1 MPRIFCCIVVRMF
14 WHSAAATVIGI
25 QSGTFSPLDVS
36 LGGEGT
42 PLQRRVIRRFART
55 LGWSRA
61 PAASRVGPM
70 RRRTLLATAVA
81 APFAARSETSWPT
94 KPVRIVVPF
103 NPGGASDAMVRVIA
117 DELTQRLG
125 QQVLVDPK
133 PGANTIVGSDIVA
146 KAAPDGY
153 TFLITTNS
161 THTNNPSLYAK
172 LPFDPAKDLIPV
184 SLISLGTILLAA
196 KAGAPF
202 DDLKSMAVWVKGL
215 GRPATYGS
223 WGIGSSGHLYGLML
237 EKALSDKTG
246 GGTYS
251 HVPYRGDV
259 PALQDVA
266 NGGLDPPGGSRVSP
280 KPQIA
285 AGKIKAI
292 AAAGSKR
299 SASMPELS
307 TFAEQLV
314 PGFDLSLF
322 VAAYAP
328 AGTPPDIVERLQRE
342 IRAVIGDPAVA
353 EKLIAQGQ
361 TPVGST
367 PQELAKVL

>member
-1 MPRIFCCIVVRMF
+1 M
-14 WHSAAATVIGI
+14 AT
-25 QSGTFSPLDVS
+25 
-36 LGGEGT
+36 
-42 PLQRRVIRRFART
+42 
-55 LGWSRA
+55 
-61 PAASRVGPM
+61 
-70 RRRTLLATAVA
+70 
-81 APFAARSETSWPT
+81 PFAARAETSWPT

-103 NPGGASDAMVRVIA
+103 NPGGAIDALVRVIA
-117 DELTQRLG
+117 DGLTARLG

-133 PGANTIVGSDIVA
+133 PGANTIVGADIVA
-146 KAAPDGY
+146 KAPPDGY

-184 SLISLGTILLAA
+184 SLVSLGTVLIAV
-196 KAGAPF
+196 KADAPF
-202 DDLKSMAVWVKGL
+202 SDLKGMGSWVKGL
-215 GRPATYGS
+215 GRPATFGS

-237 EKALSDKTG
+237 EKTLG
-246 GGTYS
+246 GLYS

-266 NGGLDPPGGSRVSP
+266 NGGLDLTWASP
-280 KPQIA
+280 TSAKPQIA
-285 AGKIKAI
+285 AGKVKAI

-299 SASMPELS
+299 SAAMPELN

-314 PGFDLSLF
+314 PGFDLNLF

-328 AGTPPDIVERLQRE
+328 AGTPAAIVHRLQRE
-342 IRAVIGDPAVA
+342 IATVIAEPAVA
-353 EKLIAQGQ
+353 EKMIAQGQ

-367 PQELAKVL
+367 PEELAKVLARETPIWADLIQQSGAKVE

>member
-1 MPRIFCCIVVRMF
+1 
-14 WHSAAATVIGI
+14 
-25 QSGTFSPLDVS
+25 
-36 LGGEGT
+36 
-42 PLQRRVIRRFART
+42 
-55 LGWSRA
+55 
-61 PAASRVGPM
+61 M
-70 RRRTLLATAVA
+70 RRRGFIAGIVA
-81 APFAARSETSWPT
+81 APFVARAETAWPS

-103 NPGGASDAMVRVIA
+103 NPGGAIDAMVRVIA
-117 DELTQRLG
+117 DALTLRLG
-125 QQVLVDPK
+125 QQVIVDPK
-133 PGANTIVGSDIVA
+133 PGANTIVGADVVA

-161 THTNNPSLYAK
+161 THTNNPSLYAR
-172 LPFDPAKDLIPV
+172 LPFDPVKDLIPV
-184 SLISLGTILLAA
+184 SLVSLGTILIVARA
-196 KAGAPF
+196 DAPF
-202 DDLKSMAVWVKGL
+202 SDVKGMSNWVKGL

-237 EKALSDKTG
+237 EKSLG
-246 GGTYS
+246 GRYS

-266 NGGLDPPGGSRVSP
+266 NGGLDLTWASPVSA
-280 KPQIA
+280 KTQIA
-285 AGKIKAI
+285 AGKVKAI

-299 SASMPELS
+299 SASMPELT

-328 AGTPPDIVERLQRE
+328 AGTPPEIVERLQRE
-342 IRAVIGDPAVA
+342 IKAVIGDPAVA

-367 PQELAKVL
+367 PQELAKVLAQETPIWAELIQQSGAKVE

>member
-1 MPRIFCCIVVRMF
+1 M
-14 WHSAAATVIGI
+14 IG
-25 QSGTFSPLDVS
+25 
-36 LGGEGT
+36 
-42 PLQRRVIRRFART
+42 RRAILA
-55 LGWSRA
+55 
-61 PAASRVGPM
+61 VG
-70 RRRTLLATAVA
+70 LA
-81 APFAARSETSWPT
+81 APFGARAETAWPA

-103 NPGGASDAMVRVIA
+103 APGGAIDAMVRVIGDA
-117 DELTQRLG
+117 LTQRLG
-125 QQVLVDPK
+125 QQVIVDPR
-133 PGANTIVGSDIVA
+133 PGANTILGSDAVA

-161 THTNNPSLYAK
+161 THTNNPTLYAR
-172 LPFDPAKDLIPV
+172 LPFDPAKDLAPV
-184 SLISLGTILLAA
+184 SLVSLGTILLAA
-196 KAGAPF
+196 KGDAPF
-202 DDLKSMAVWVKGL
+202 SDLKGMATWVKSL

-237 EKALSDKTG
+237 ERTL

-259 PALQDVA
+259 QALQDVA
-266 NGGLDPPGGSRVSP
+266 NGTLDLTWASPVST

-285 AGKIKAI
+285 AGKIKAL

-299 SASMPELS
+299 SASMPELP

-328 AGTPPDIVERLQRE
+328 AGTPDDIVARLQRE
-342 IRAVIGDPAVA
+342 ITTAIGNPDVA

-367 PQELAKVL
+367 PQELAKVLARETPIWADLIQQSGAKVE

>member
-1 MPRIFCCIVVRMF
+1 L
-14 WHSAAATVIGI
+14 IGA
-25 QSGTFSPLDVS
+25 L
-36 LGGEGT
+36 
-42 PLQRRVIRRFART
+42 
-55 LGWSRA
+55 
-61 PAASRVGPM
+61 
-70 RRRTLLATAVA
+70 A
-81 APFAARSETSWPT
+81 APFVARAETTWPS

-103 NPGGASDAMVRVIA
+103 TPGGTIDAMVRVIA
-117 DELTQRLG
+117 DALTPQLG
-125 QQVLVDPK
+125 QQVIVDLR
-133 PGANTIVGSDIVA
+133 PGANTILGSDAVA

-161 THTNNPSLYAK
+161 THTNNPTLYAK
-172 LPFDPAKDLIPV
+172 LPFDPAKDLVPV
-184 SLISLGTILLAA
+184 SLVSLGTVLLAA
-196 KAGAPF
+196 KGNAPYN
-202 DDLKSMAVWVKGL
+202 DLKGMAAWVKGL
-215 GRPATYGS
+215 ARPATYGS
-223 WGIGSSGHLYGLML
+223 WGIGSSGHLYGLLL
-237 EKALSDKTG
+237 EKAL

-259 PALQDVA
+259 QALQDVV
-266 NGGLDPPGGSRVSP
+266 NGKLDLTWASPVSAQ
-280 KPQIA
+280 PQIA
-285 AGKIKAI
+285 AGKIKAL

-328 AGTPPDIVERLQRE
+328 AGTPDDIVDRMQHE
-342 IRAVIGDPAVA
+342 IRAALGHADVG

-367 PQELAKVL
+367 PQELAKVLARETPIWAELIQQSGAKVE